1 MMTSNRRRKVEI
13 RTFQVAT
20 GVPYM
25 EARRQTT
32 LPTLAEVMEQHPLLN
47 CFGIDAFDAWRKTA
61 QQRREEIAAGRA
73 ELGCREDRV
82 MEVVAWLRDN
92 VTPIKTPM
100 FSSYRLKHVLERSP
114 GGWYV
119 TNGEFIAAALIA
131 GYPHKYVPGPNPL
144 FGMSA
149 RDIRRLENAAR

>member
-1 MMTSNRRRKVEI
+1 MTSNRRRKAEI
-13 RTFQVAT
+13 RTYQAAT

-32 LPTLAEVMEQHPLLN
+32 LPTLAEVMEEHPLLN
-47 CFGIDAFDAWRKTA
+47 DFGIGAFDPGRKTA
-61 QQRREEIAAGRA
+61 QQRREEIAAGRV
-73 ELGCREDRV
+73 ELASHEDRV
-82 MEVVAWLRDN
+82 MEIVAWLRDN
-92 VTPIKTPM
+92 ITPIKTPTLN
-100 FSSYRLKHVLERSP
+100 SYGLKHVLERSP

-131 GYPHKYVPGPNPL
+131 HYPYKHDAPNTL

-149 RDIRRLENAAR
+149 RDIKRLQQAARSR